1 MASIVGRRRFLQRLS
16 KCKKETLKTL
26 LRYAS
31 TSTSQSTLQYC
42 VNLVRRIDYE
52 NFLCSLLIPKSSR
65 NSVLSI
71 RAFNAELAQVRDSVS
86 ERDIGRMRMQFW
98 KDTLQ
103 SIYKG
108 SAPQHPVALELAKA
122 VEKHKLSKMW
132 FTRMIEARESNL
144 DERAYPNTKSL
155 ETYAENSASSV
166 LYLTLESLGVKD
178 VNADHA
184 ASHVGKAFGIVT
196 LLRATPYH
204 GNRGKVLLPNDILIK
219 HGVSHQ
225 DIIRGSTSQPV
236 KDAGFELASL
246 ANTHLN
252 MARALKSKL
261 PKAALRA
268 LLPAVSC
275 QEYLNHIQRAD
286 FDLFHPTLRERNQ
299 LLPLSLIRH
308 AWTRKY

>member
-1 MASIVGRRRFLQRLS
+1 
-16 KCKKETLKTL
+16 
-26 LRYAS
+26 RYAS

-65 NSVLSI
+65 NSVFSI

-103 SIYKG
+103 SIYK
-108 SAPQHPVALELAKA
+108 AKRNVFFYLCLQA

-132 FTRMIEARESNL
+132 FTRMIEARVRGQESNL
-144 DERAYPNTKSL
+144 NERAYPNIKSL
-155 ETYAENSASSV
+155 ETYAENSAPSG

-299 LLPLSLIRH
+299 LLPLSLICH